1 MREIRTP
8 GSARGA
14 PGNRRPYLNRLENM
28 KAAIKYLL
36 ISMLTI
42 SQPVIASA
50 IGRDGRH
57 VSFDGPG
64 SRIKWLPVTLT
75 AEERAIFEKRSDSPK
90 TALDYYLLL
99 QGEYFQRIPD
109 DVARRITF
117 IDRTTLSDH
126 YLHAEYTIPRTDAG
140 SFSITIRL
148 FGGEEDPLIAISHQ
162 GGEKTIFHAT
172 ANGPGLRVISLNMPQ
187 FWRYRGGVSGES
199 GALVRVPDS
208 ILPELTADR
217 VLSRYRD
224 HYKAHLN
231 YPTQQKTIGL
241 EYELTGAGDLIQVTG
256 RENFMDP
263 AEKYVWA
270 EFTLNGD
277 RFVPSTSSE
286 QDGGGQPATRSESK

>member
-1 MREIRTP
+1 
-8 GSARGA
+8 
-14 PGNRRPYLNRLENM
+14 M
-28 KAAIKYLL
+28 KAAFKYLL

-57 VSFDGPG
+57 GSFDGPG
-64 SRIKWLPVTLT
+64 SRITWLPVTLT
-75 AEERAIFEKRSDSPK
+75 AEERAIFEKRSDPPK

-109 DVARRITF
+109 EVARRITF

-148 FGGEEDPLIAISHQ
+148 FGGDVNPLIAISH
-162 GGEKTIFHAT
+162 GGDRTIFLAT

-199 GALVRVPDS
+199 GALVRLSDS
-208 ILPELTADR
+208 ILPEMTADG

-231 YPTQQKTIGL
+231 HPTQQKTIVL
-241 EYELTGAGDLIQVTG
+241 SYELPRTGNLIQVTG

-263 AEKYVWA
+263 AERYIWA

-277 RFVPSTSSE
+277 RFVPSTNSE
-286 QDGGGQPATRSESK
+286 QVVAPNGP